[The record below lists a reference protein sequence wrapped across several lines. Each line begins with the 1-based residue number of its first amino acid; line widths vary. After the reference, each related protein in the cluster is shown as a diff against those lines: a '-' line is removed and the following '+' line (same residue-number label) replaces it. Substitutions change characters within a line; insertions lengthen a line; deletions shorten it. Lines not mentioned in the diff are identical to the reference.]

1 MSEKKKIL
9 IVDDEPDVLT
19 YLTALFEDN
28 GYDTVTADDGVSGFD
43 LALAE
48 RPDLITLDITMPDQS
63 GVRTYRY
70 YKGND
75 ELKNTP
81 VIIVTAVG
89 DSMRSFLKKLAGFPE
104 PEGFMNKPID
114 EERLLTMVS
123 NLLGSNS

>member
-19 YLTALFEDN
+19 YLTALFEDH
-28 GYDTVTADDGVSGFD
+28 GYETITAEDGITGFD
-43 LALAE
+43 LAKSE
-48 RPDLITLDITMPDQS
+48 KPDLITLDITMPDQS

-75 ELKNTP
+75 ELRGIP
-81 VIIVTAVG
+81 VVIVTAIG
-89 DSMRSFLKKLAGFPE
+89 DSMKSFLKKLAGFPE

-114 EERLLTMVS
+114 EDELIGMVADLLNKS
-123 NLLGSNS
+123 